1 MKKQLSYYAIMML
14 AIAMALTSC
23 GNEQAE
29 TEKEVPLRVTYTID
43 YSKDLL
49 NLCDLVVTYKGDDGV
64 DVVDTITADP
74 NDSAGMKSWTKVI
87 QTHKVPVKIGFD
99 YTLVQKTDTL
109 ITESE
114 LIALIAKG
122 TIIAEKMGLQNR
134 LIHVSE
140 HSISSNRNFYKDFSL
155 MTEYVINTRHNLKT
169 IIDIY
174 NDRQAYKRGNISD
187 NTTCFIVKPA
197 SHGDVLKV
205 KKACWNDD
213 K

>member
-1 MKKQLSYYAIMML
+1 MKKIISYSSIMML

-43 YSKDLL
+43 CSKDLL

-99 YTLVQKTDTL
+99 YTFVKKADAL
-109 ITESE
+109 ITDQQVN
-114 LIALIAKG
+114 LNAKG
-122 TIIAEKMGLQNR
+122 TIIAEKMGLQHR
-134 LIHVSE
+134 IIHVSE
-140 HSISSNRNFYKDFSL
+140 HSISSNRNFYKDFFL
-155 MTEYVINTRHNLKT
+155 MAEELVNTGNNLDS
-169 IIDIY
+169 IIDVY
-174 NDRQAYKRGNISD
+174 NDRQAYKRGSISD
-187 NTTCFIVKPA
+187 NTTCFMVKPA